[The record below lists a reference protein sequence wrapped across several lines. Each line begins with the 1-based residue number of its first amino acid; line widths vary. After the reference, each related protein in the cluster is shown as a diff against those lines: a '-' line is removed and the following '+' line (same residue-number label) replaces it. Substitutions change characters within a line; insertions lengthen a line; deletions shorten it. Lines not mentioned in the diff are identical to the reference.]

1 MDIAAA
7 SVDCRPAI
15 ASPADIEEL
24 PIFLRLLHNPLIG
37 SIAPALAEPR
47 ILARVQR
54 LANNR
59 SAARPQ
65 NRNHRYQFHHAV
77 LIGPDCSKKMPTESS
92 PACRELA
99 VCSDLM
105 ERARLEPCVG

>member
-7 SVDCRPAI
+7 RIDCAPAI
-15 ASPADIEEL
+15 ASPADVEEP

-54 LANNR
+54 LATDR
-59 SAARPQ
+59 SAARPPS
-65 NRNHRYQFHHAV
+65 RNHRYQFHHAA
-77 LIGPDCSKKMPTESS
+77 LISPDCSKK
-92 PACRELA
+92 CR
-99 VCSDLM
+99 
-105 ERARLEPCVG
+105 